1 MKKFRLPLKIMF
13 SDCDP
18 AQIVFYPKYFQWF
31 DVATQGMFNELG
43 MEWSVF
49 WPANDIAGL
58 PIVDAS
64 AKFMGPSRMDDEIE
78 IESWVD
84 EWRDKTFTVR
94 HNVINKGRVIV
105 EGQEIRAVIVKDDTN
120 PRGISAIPIPDYL
133 KEKFED

>member
-31 DVATQGMFNELG
+31 DVATQRMFNELD

-49 WPANDIAGL
+49 WPANDMAGL
-58 PIVDAS
+58 PLVDAS

-78 IESWVD
+78 IESWID
-84 EWRDKTFTVR
+84 EWRDKTFVVR
-94 HNVINKGRVIV
+94 HNVINKGKVIV
-105 EGQEIRAVIVKDDTN
+105 EGQEIRAVIVKDESN
-120 PRGISAIPIPDYL
+120 PKGISAIPIPDYL

>member
-31 DVATQGMFNELG
+31 DVATQRMFNELD

-49 WPANDIAGL
+49 WPSNDIAGL

-84 EWRDKTFTVR
+84 EWRDKTFIVR
-94 HNVINKGRVIV
+94 HNVINKGKVIV

-120 PRGISAIPIPDYL
+120 PKGISAIPIPDYL
-133 KEKFED
+133 KEKF

>member
-31 DVATQGMFNELG
+31 DVATQRMFNELG

-58 PIVDAS
+58 PIVDAF
-64 AKFMGPSRMDDEIE
+64 AKFMGPSRMDDDIE

-84 EWRDKTFTVR
+84 EWRDKTFIVR
-94 HNVINKGRVIV
+94 HNVINKGKVIV
-105 EGQEIRAVIVKDDTN
+105 EGQEIRAVIIKDDSN
-120 PRGISAIPIPDYL
+120 PKGISAIPIPDYL